1 VLLVLQELP
10 GLVVHLGLVEQQ
22 AFKEQVVLVLPVS
35 MEHLGLLGLLGLLV
49 LKDQQVQQ
57 EFKEPVVL
65 ALLE

>member
-1 VLLVLQELP
+1 
-10 GLVVHLGLVEQQ
+10 VVHLGQVEQQ

-35 MEHLGLLGLLGLLV
+35 MEHLGLLGLLV